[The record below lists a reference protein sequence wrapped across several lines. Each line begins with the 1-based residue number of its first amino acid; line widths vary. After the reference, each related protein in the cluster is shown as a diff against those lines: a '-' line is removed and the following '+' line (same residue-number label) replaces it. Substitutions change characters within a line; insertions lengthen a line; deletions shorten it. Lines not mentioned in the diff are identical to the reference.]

1 MDANLA
7 LKQIKKVLKKIAAE
21 FAKTLKAKKIEQAV
35 FDRNGYVY
43 HGVIAALAESLRENG
58 IRL

>member
-21 FAKTLKAKKIEQAV
+21 FAKILKAKKIEQAV

-43 HGVIAALAESLRENG
+43 HGVIAVLAESLRENG

>member
-7 LKQIKKVLKKIAAE
+7 LKQIKKVLKIAAE
-21 FAKTLKAKKIEQAV
+21 FAKTLKVKKIEQAV

>member
-21 FAKTLKAKKIEQAV
+21 FAKILKAKKIEQAV

>member
-1 MDANLA
+1 
-7 LKQIKKVLKKIAAE
+7 
-21 FAKTLKAKKIEQAV
+21 
-35 FDRNGYVY
+35 GYVY